1 MIGHPLGVVIA
12 ACFLIVLVGTLL
24 WMLRL
29 PRPVPAEVARAVYSV
44 EAARCIVVPIVEGI
58 YSERAV
64 ELACRLGEPQ
74 RARLVLVHILEVPYT
89 VPLDTPL
96 PDLEARAQRAL
107 ETARFIAMQHGMQPE
122 IRMVRHRSAP
132 EGILSVARQVGADQ
146 IIMGIGLKRRAS
158 SDGLSR
164 TAHEVMRRAAC
175 EVIVAKAP
183 ITE

>member
-1 MIGHPLGVVIA
+1 MSGHPLGIFLA
-12 ACFLIVLVGTLL
+12 LFFLIVLISTLM
-24 WMLRL
+24 WMLRV
-29 PRPVPAEVARAVYSV
+29 PRPVPMEVARAVYSV

-64 ELACRLGEPQ
+64 ELACRLGERQ
-74 RARLVLVHILEVPYT
+74 HARLVLVHVLEVPYT

-96 PDLEARAQRAL
+96 PDLEARGQRAL
-107 ETARFIAMQHGMQPE
+107 ETARFIAIQHGLKPE
-122 IRMVRHRSAP
+122 IRLVRHRSAP

-158 SDGLSR
+158 SDGLGR
-164 TAHEVMRRAAC
+164 TVHEVMRRASC

-183 ITE
+183 IVE

>member
-1 MIGHPLGVVIA
+1 MGHPLGVALALVFLVIVSA
-12 ACFLIVLVGTLL
+12 TLF
-24 WMLRL
+24 WMLRV

-74 RARLVLVHILEVPYT
+74 HARLVLVHVLEVPYT

-96 PDLEARAQRAL
+96 PELEARGQRAL
-107 ETARFIAMQHGMQPE
+107 ETARFIAMQHGMKPE
-122 IRMVRHRSAP
+122 IYLIRHRSAP
-132 EGILSVARQVGADQ
+132 EGILSVARQVGADR
-146 IIMGIGLKRRAS
+146 IIMGVGLKHRPS
-158 SDGLSR
+158 GDGLGR
-164 TAHEVMRRAAC
+164 TVQEVMRRAAC

-183 ITE
+183 MRE